1 VLVKALQAAEA
12 AGARTRLLSGVFLAK
27 LPIYDPNTSGASPE
41 LEDMLA
47 AVRDADGILIST
59 PAYHG
64 SVSGLVKNALDALEG
79 LRGDA
84 RPYLDGRA
92 VGCIVTA
99 DGWQAA
105 GTTLSA
111 LRDVIHALRGWPTP
125 LGVTLNPSAGK
136 LFDDAG
142 TFRDERDARQVEMLA
157 GQVVAFAR
165 AFAGP

>member
-1 VLVKALQAAEA
+1 LEA
-12 AGARTRLLSGVFLAK
+12 S
-27 LPIYDPNTSGASPE
+27 
-41 LEDMLA
+41 
-47 AVRDADGILIST
+47 
-59 PAYHG
+59 
-64 SVSGLVKNALDALEG
+64 
-79 LRGDA
+79 RGEA

-111 LRDVIHALRGWPTP
+111 LRDVVHALRGWPTP

-142 TFRDERDARQVEMLA
+142 EFRDERDARQVEMLA
-157 GQVVAFAR
+157 GQVVGFAR
-165 AFAGP
+165 AMHR

>member
-1 VLVKALQAAEA
+1 VLIKALEAAER
-12 AGARTRLLSGVFLAK
+12 AGARTRLLSGVFLSK
-27 LPIYDPNTSGASPE
+27 LPIYDPMTSTGSPE
-41 LEDMLA
+41 LQVMLE
-47 AVRDADGILIST
+47 AVRDADGVLIST
-59 PAYHG
+59 PGYHG
-64 SVSGLVKNALDALEG
+64 SVSGLVKNALDALEAS
-79 LRGDA
+79 RGEA

-111 LRDVIHALRGWPTP
+111 LRDVVHALRGWPTP

-142 TFRDERDARQVEMLA
+142 EFRDERDARQVEMLA
-157 GQVVAFAR
+157 GQVVGFAR
-165 AFAGP
+165 AMHR